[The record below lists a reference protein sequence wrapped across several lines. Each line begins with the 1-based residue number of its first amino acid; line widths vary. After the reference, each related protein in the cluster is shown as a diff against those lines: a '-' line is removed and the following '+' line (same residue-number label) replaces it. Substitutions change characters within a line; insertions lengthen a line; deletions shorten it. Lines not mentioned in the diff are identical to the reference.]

1 MWLGVHGMLDAPS
14 ILDHRGRVAEGQH
27 VTWGHWYE
35 IRSYLRS
42 AVWTAPVIALA
53 LQQATFRIA
62 SAHQLDFGPIPGFVY
77 SREGAIAIADYVIT
91 SATAFTVFTF
101 GSMIVAIQ
109 VASGQ
114 SSPRIIATMLLRD
127 RAIRLSVGVFTYALL
142 LAVAVKARIDTI
154 PQSLISITGMLA
166 LISVIVFLFL
176 IDHAAKLLRPVTIV
190 TRIAED
196 GLTVIDDVYPDP
208 IAAAPAGTPVA
219 DAARPAASR
228 EELGHPGR
236 TIAHRGKSAVVI
248 AVNLKALAAEARRAD
263 TVVELVP
270 RVGDFVSTGDPLFR
284 QHGGPVAI
292 DDRILHGNVAF
303 GRERTLEQDSTF
315 AFRVIVDI
323 AIKALSAA
331 INDPTTAVIAID
343 SLQPLLRTVGMRD
356 LRNDSVWDADGRRRV
371 LVRTPDWNDF
381 VQLSFSDIRHYG
393 ASNLQ
398 VARRLRALLES
409 LMEVLPESRVPALR
423 REWQLLDRSVQRLF
437 PFAEDLALARTPDPQ
452 GLGGTCEHDAPPR
465 PQPEHLSA
473 VDKPRSSR

>member
-1 MWLGVHGMLDAPS
+1 
-14 ILDHRGRVAEGQH
+14 
-27 VTWGHWYE
+27 
-35 IRSYLRS
+35 
-42 AVWTAPVIALA
+42 VWTAPVIALA

-62 SAHQLDFGPIPGFVY
+62 SARQLDFGSIPGFVY

-91 SATAFTVFTF
+91 SATAFIVFTF

-114 SSPRIIATMLLRD
+114 SSPRVIATMLLRD

-142 LAVAVKARIDTI
+142 LAVAVKARIDAI
-154 PQSLISITGMLA
+154 PQSLISITGVLA

-208 IAAAPAGTPVA
+208 IAAAPAGMPVA
-219 DAARPAASR
+219 DTARPAASR
-228 EELGHPGR
+228 EKLGHPER
-236 TIAHRGKSAVVI
+236 TIAHCGKSAVVI

-381 VQLSFSDIRHYG
+381 VQLAFSEIRHYG

-452 GLGGTCEHDAPPR
+452 GLGGTCEHDAPTR
-465 PQPEHLSA
+465 PQPEHLTA

>member
-1 MWLGVHGMLDAPS
+1 M
-14 ILDHRGRVAEGQH
+14 
-27 VTWGHWYE
+27 
-35 IRSYLRS
+35 
-42 AVWTAPVIALA
+42 
-53 LQQATFRIA
+53 
-62 SAHQLDFGPIPGFVY
+62 
-77 SREGAIAIADYVIT
+77 
-91 SATAFTVFTF
+91 
-101 GSMIVAIQ
+101 
-109 VASGQ
+109 
-114 SSPRIIATMLLRD
+114 
-127 RAIRLSVGVFTYALL
+127 
-142 LAVAVKARIDTI
+142 
-154 PQSLISITGMLA
+154 
-166 LISVIVFLFL
+166 
-176 IDHAAKLLRPVTIV
+176 
-190 TRIAED
+190 
-196 GLTVIDDVYPDP
+196 
-208 IAAAPAGTPVA
+208 PVA

-381 VQLSFSDIRHYG
+381 VQLAFSEIRHYG